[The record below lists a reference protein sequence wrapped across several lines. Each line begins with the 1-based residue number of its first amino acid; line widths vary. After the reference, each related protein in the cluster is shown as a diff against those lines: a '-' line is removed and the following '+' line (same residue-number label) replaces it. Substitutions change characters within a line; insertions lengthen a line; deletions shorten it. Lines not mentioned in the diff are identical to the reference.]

1 MALEDAHFWNTLI
14 INKSFPSY
22 WICNKNKRFK
32 PLSIFETIMK
42 NLYVYHANDDDPKK
56 CTAKKL
62 AKFKLVKIVKRMG
75 KIPKNAILLSP
86 FSEKALSP
94 EDRNFKN
101 IAAIDCSWK
110 NAERIFSKI
119 KNKNTRAL
127 PFLLAANP
135 TNYGK
140 AAKLSTAE
148 ALAAALYIVG
158 EEQQANL
165 LLSKFKWGEVFLKL
179 NKMPLEDYR
188 NARNSREVVEVMM
201 EYLE

>member
-1 MALEDAHFWNTLI
+1 M
-14 INKSFPSY
+14 KS
-22 WICNKNKRFK
+22 
-32 PLSIFETIMK
+32 
-42 NLYVYHANDDDPKK
+42 LYVYHSNDDDPKK

-62 AKFKLVKIVKRMG
+62 ARFNLIKIVNRIG
-75 KIPKNAILLSP
+75 KIPKKAIILNP

-94 EDRNFKN
+94 EDKKFGI

-119 KNKNTRAL
+119 RNKNSRSL

-140 AAKLSTAE
+140 VAKLSTAE
-148 ALAAALYIVG
+148 ALAAALYIMD
-158 EEQQANL
+158 ETEQASNIL
-165 LLSKFKWGEVFLKL
+165 RKFKWGGTFLLL

-188 NARNSREVVEVMM
+188 KARNSHEVIEAM
-201 EYLE
+201 EMYL